1 MAREILDVLAELRA
15 QKVPYAVATVVE
27 TTGSASAKTGSKAV
41 VDGDGRIVADWVG
54 GGCAESTTCQAGLD
68 PGARTPEEIA
78 LCIISEIVMPRRGGS
93 GLRLRDMVEP
103 REARARAAG

>member
-41 VDGDGRIVADWVG
+41 VDGDHLPG
-54 GGCAESTTCQAGLD
+54 GTGPWRPH
-68 PGARTPEEIA
+68 PGGDRT
-78 LCIISEIVMPRRGGS
+78 VHHQ
-93 GLRLRDMVEP
+93 
-103 REARARAAG
+103 